1 MTVQRFAIF
10 LLIVC
15 GLSAWQ
21 VTAIPESPMYAVVG
35 ATFIPT
41 IIVSLL
47 CLCGVLYGVEVFKGG
62 AVDLALDE
70 ESSPVDGAP
79 ARAAYFLA
87 GLFCFVI
94 FIKPLGF
101 VLAAVFSGVAIARS
115 FDASVGVRS
124 LLICSGISIFFW
136 VLFDLLLS
144 VDLGPLFPLSSK

>member
-47 CLCGVLYGVEVFKGG
+47 CLCGVLYALEVFKGG

-94 FIKPLGF
+94 FIKPLG
-101 VLAAVFSGVAIARS
+101 RS